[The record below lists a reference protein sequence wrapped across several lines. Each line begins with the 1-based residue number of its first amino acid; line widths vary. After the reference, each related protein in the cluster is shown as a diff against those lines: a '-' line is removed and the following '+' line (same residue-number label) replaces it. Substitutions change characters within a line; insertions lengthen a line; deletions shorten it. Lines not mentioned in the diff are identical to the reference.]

1 MMPASA
7 VLPLLLFMLLMLILS
22 LHGLAAAGH
31 FPRERRTPALCSV
44 AGTLILF
51 GSLTI
56 AVLCLAT
63 GLTAAWQRIPW
74 YAAVIGGGA
83 VALLAPLVLQ
93 LFPDRFV
100 DSRGALIGF
109 AGAAALLALL
119 IWFV

>member
-7 VLPLLLFMLLMLILS
+7 VLPLLLFMLLVLMLS

-31 FPRERRTPALCSV
+31 FPHERRAPELRSA

-51 GSLTI
+51 GSL
-56 AVLCLAT
+56 AVAAICLAT
-63 GLTAAWQRIPW
+63 GLAAAWQRIPW

-83 VALLAPLVLQ
+83 IALLAPLVLQ

-100 DSRGALIGF
+100 DSRSALVVFG
-109 AGAAALLALL
+109 GAAALLTWLILL
-119 IWFV
+119 V

>member
-7 VLPLLLFMLLMLILS
+7 ILPLMLFVTLVLTLS

-31 FPRERRTPALCSV
+31 FPRERRTPTMRAF
-44 AGTLILF
+44 AGTFVLF

-56 AVLCLAT
+56 AAICLVA

-74 YAAVIGGGA
+74 YATVIGGGA
-83 VALLAPLVLQ
+83 AALLAPLVLQ
-93 LFPDRFV
+93 LFPDEFV

-109 AGAAALLALL
+109 VGAAALLALL
-119 IWFV
+119 VWFV